1 MPGDSALVNGRRLE
15 ELVREI
21 VAEVLVISV
30 EEVCPGAAL
39 VRDLGAESIDFMDL
53 VFRLEDALETRI
65 PYTRWQRFLEVRL
78 AGADLSAAITSEVV
92 QLFATEEI
100 ERASG

>member
-1 MPGDSALVNGRRLE
+1 
-15 ELVREI
+15 
-21 VAEVLVISV
+21 
-30 EEVCPGAAL
+30 
-39 VRDLGAESIDFMDL
+39 

-65 PYTRWQRFLEVRL
+65 PYTRWQRFLEARL
-78 AGADLSAAITSEVV
+78 AGADLSAAITPEVV